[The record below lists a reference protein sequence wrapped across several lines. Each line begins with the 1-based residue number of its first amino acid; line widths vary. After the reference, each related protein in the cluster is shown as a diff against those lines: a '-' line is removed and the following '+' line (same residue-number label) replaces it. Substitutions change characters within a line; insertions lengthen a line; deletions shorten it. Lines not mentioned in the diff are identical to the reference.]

1 MGWTS
6 EKRGKRSGAETVADN
21 CAGGLTQRTVCLD
34 QRLFMKA
41 IRPLDHSCHWV
52 EGDKKLVIRSRAKGS
67 MQRTGGV
74 YRGFWNWLRTTHT
87 CPDCQ
92 STEAKGKE
100 TLKYYCTRTWCLLEF
115 RNFSGFS
122 PFADWLT
129 ESLMSWSENGSS
141 WNVFTVDMALSC
153 YLREVYLMGNL
164 QRFNMKKTNIEIL
177 CEK

>member
-1 MGWTS
+1 MGWMS

-41 IRPLDHSCHWV
+41 IRPLGHSCYWV

-74 YRGFWNWLRTTHT
+74 YRGFWNWLRMAHT

-92 STEAKGKE
+92 SAGAERTD
-100 TLKYYCTRTWCLLEF
+100 TLKYYCTRTWCFLELRRTSLDF
-115 RNFSGFS
+115 PLSLVS
-122 PFADWLT
+122 LT
-129 ESLMSWSENGSS
+129 ESSMSWSETWSS
-141 WNVFTVDMALSC
+141 LNVCTVNMAL
-153 YLREVYLMGNL
+153 
-164 QRFNMKKTNIEIL
+164 
-177 CEK
+177 